1 MENPRTRSGSC
12 LSSSSSPD
20 ALTTTLSS
28 SIQALGRGFD
38 VTSDI
43 RLLYCKGAP
52 GSRLV
57 QLDED
62 HTNDLVSSGE
72 VIVPNVSV
80 DIEWSRGKGGI
91 ERKSVCSF
99 HEMSGYFN
107 EKSGISE
114 RVPLGS
120 FNAMFN
126 FTGSWRVDAAATKS
140 LAMVGYLIPLYT
152 VKLKKLN
159 LVLREEVR
167 HAVPYSW
174 DPASLASFIEN
185 YGTHIVTSAT
195 IGGRD
200 VVYVRQHQSS
210 PLSVADIE
218 NYVKDIEDQRFL
230 DSKGQ
235 SSAAPLKYKDKD
247 VTVIF
252 RRRGGDDLEQ
262 SHARW
267 ADTVQSAP
275 DVINMTFTPI
285 VSLLEGVPGIKHL
298 ARAIELYLEY
308 KPPIEDLQYFLDF
321 QIAWVW
327 APEQSN
333 IQRKEPVC
341 PFLQFSLMGPKLYIS
356 PSQVTVGRKPVTG
369 LRLSLEGNKQNRL
382 AIHLQH
388 LVSLPKILQPHWDAH
403 MAIGAPKWQGPEEQD
418 SRWFEPIKW
427 KNFSHVSTA
436 PIEHTDTCIGDLSGV
451 HIVTGA
457 QLGVWDF
464 GSKNVLH
471 LKLLFSKVP
480 GCTIR
485 RSVWDHSPSSLS
497 IGQRADG
504 SSSSVSNERTSDDK
518 KEDSSSLVGK
528 LAKIVDSTEM
538 SKGPQDSPGHWLV
551 TGAKLGVDKG
561 KIEKLDLVEG
571 KVDWK
576 GKTAVKYKHGGMR
589 AALFILVT
597 FAFDSLANLHLA
609 VNLLTYFNGIFHF
622 EVADAANAIT
632 NYSGTSYILSI
643 LFAILADLC
652 IGRFRTVLLSGSVE
666 FLGLALLSVQAHY
679 PSLKPRP
686 CNVFDPTSR
695 CEKINGGHAAFLYL
709 ALYLVAAG
717 GGGIKASVPSHG
729 ADQFD
734 EKDHQEA
741 KHMSS
746 FFNFLLLALCF
757 GGAVSLTLIVWLDD
771 HKGWDWGFGVSAASM
786 FFGVIVA
793 IAGWPLYRIH
803 VVQGTSVIVEI
814 IQVYVAAIRNRNLQ
828 LPENPLELYE
838 IDKDKEAALEDDLL
852 PQRDA
857 YRFLDKAAIQT
868 ASTAQAPNPWKLCRV
883 TQVENA
889 KIVLGMIPI
898 FACTIIMTLC
908 LAQLQTFSVQQGLT
922 MDTTIVGSFHIPP
935 ASLPI
940 IPVGFLIII
949 IPFYDQILVP
959 VLRKFTGHPTGI
971 THLQRIGVGL
981 VLSAISMAMA
991 AIMEVKRK
999 DVARDHNMLDAI
1011 PVVQPLPISV
1021 FWLSFQYFIFGIADM
1036 FTYVGLL
1043 EFFYSQAP
1051 KGIKTVSTCFLW
1063 SSMAL
1068 GYFFSTILVKI
1079 VNRATKNI
1087 TSSGGWLR
1095 GNNINRNHLNLFY
1108 LLLSLMS
1115 LANFIV
1121 YLFVARRYEYRSEST
1136 VASSADDEAG
1146 ARTEG
1151 N

>member
-1 MENPRTRSGSC
+1 MENPRTRSGSR

-20 ALTTTLSS
+20 ALTTTISS

-57 QLDED
+57 RLDED
-62 HTNDLVSSGE
+62 HTDDLVFSGG
-72 VIVPNVSV
+72 VIMPNVSV
-80 DIEWSRGKGGI
+80 DIKWSMGTSGI

-99 HEMSGYFN
+99 HEMMSYGVKRLGTIGHPYCLDKAVTRFCLVTDGISSAIGLAQSEKPPLMYIFIFEFQMSGYFN
-107 EKSGISE
+107 EKSGISG

-126 FTGSWRVDAAATKS
+126 FTGSWRVDAAVTKS

-152 VKLKKLN
+152 VKLVKQN
-159 LVLREEVR
+159 LVLHEDVR
-167 HAVPYSW
+167 RAVPYTW

-210 PLSVADIE
+210 PLLLTDIE

-230 DSKGQ
+230 ESKGQ

-267 ADTVQSAP
+267 AETVQLAP

-321 QIAWVW
+321 QIARVW

-341 PFLQFSLMGPKLYIS
+341 SSLQFSLMGPKLYIS
-356 PSQVTVGRKPVTG
+356 PDQVTVGRKPVTG
-369 LRLSLEGNKQNRL
+369 LRLSLEGSKQNRL

-388 LVSLPKILQPHWDAH
+388 LVSLPKILQPHWDVH

-471 LKLLFSKVP
+471 LKLLFSRVP

-497 IGQRADG
+497 TGQRTDG
-504 SSSSVSNERTSDDK
+504 SSSSVSNERTSDNK
-518 KEDSSSLVGK
+518 KEDSSSQMGK

-561 KIEKLDLVEG
+561 KI
-571 KVDWK
+571 
-576 GKTAVKYKHGGMR
+576 
-589 AALFILVT
+589 
-597 FAFDSLANLHLA
+597 
-609 VNLLTYFNGIFHF
+609 
-622 EVADAANAIT
+622 
-632 NYSGTSYILSI
+632 
-643 LFAILADLC
+643 
-652 IGRFRTVLLSGSVE
+652 
-666 FLGLALLSVQAHY
+666 
-679 PSLKPRP
+679 
-686 CNVFDPTSR
+686 
-695 CEKINGGHAAFLYL
+695 
-709 ALYLVAAG
+709 
-717 GGGIKASVPSHG
+717 
-729 ADQFD
+729 
-734 EKDHQEA
+734 
-741 KHMSS
+741 
-746 FFNFLLLALCF
+746 
-757 GGAVSLTLIVWLDD
+757 
-771 HKGWDWGFGVSAASM
+771 
-786 FFGVIVA
+786 
-793 IAGWPLYRIH
+793 
-803 VVQGTSVIVEI
+803 
-814 IQVYVAAIRNRNLQ
+814 
-828 LPENPLELYE
+828 
-838 IDKDKEAALEDDLL
+838 
-852 PQRDA
+852 
-857 YRFLDKAAIQT
+857 
-868 ASTAQAPNPWKLCRV
+868 
-883 TQVENA
+883 
-889 KIVLGMIPI
+889 
-898 FACTIIMTLC
+898 
-908 LAQLQTFSVQQGLT
+908 
-922 MDTTIVGSFHIPP
+922 
-935 ASLPI
+935 
-940 IPVGFLIII
+940 
-949 IPFYDQILVP
+949 
-959 VLRKFTGHPTGI
+959 VLRIKY
-971 THLQRIGVGL
+971 
-981 VLSAISMAMA
+981 S
-991 AIMEVKRK
+991 
-999 DVARDHNMLDAI
+999 
-1011 PVVQPLPISV
+1011 
-1021 FWLSFQYFIFGIADM
+1021 
-1036 FTYVGLL
+1036 LL
-1043 EFFYSQAP
+1043 NY
-1051 KGIKTVSTCFLW
+1051 
-1063 SSMAL
+1063 
-1068 GYFFSTILVKI
+1068 
-1079 VNRATKNI
+1079 
-1087 TSSGGWLR
+1087 
-1095 GNNINRNHLNLFY
+1095 
-1108 LLLSLMS
+1108 
-1115 LANFIV
+1115 
-1121 YLFVARRYEYRSEST
+1121 
-1136 VASSADDEAG
+1136 
-1146 ARTEG
+1146 
-1151 N
+1151 